1 MGALEDILGRP
12 LEGNE
17 GKGNS
22 KPLVG
27 PAGHYLHGATM
38 PTIDLGAKSRLLG
51 LDPQPIDTSPLAVA
65 HRMETYFDNPW
76 AMVEDG
82 AIYTLDQADVI
93 NPVKLFP
100 NRPWLQEITTE
111 WLNEPL
117 LAIFKSRRMT
127 ITWLF
132 IFLHLWMVLFKEG
145 RAVFFV
151 SDKEEKSDELVQ
163 RAVFIYNHIPDELML
178 KPKIKPS
185 YCYLDVPGLDSYIQG
200 VAQGADQLRQYTASA
215 IFADE
220 FAFWE
225 KARETF
231 GASKP
236 TIDGGGKFTCV
247 SSPKEGFF
255 KELCFDLI
263 R

>member
-1 MGALEDILGRP
+1 MSALEELLGRKP
-12 LEGNE
+12 TSGT
-17 GKGNS
+17 GKIIGPDFNY
-22 KPLVG
+22 KPEALRPKADQT
-27 PAGHYLHGATM
+27 PAQIIANN
-38 PTIDLGAKSRLLG
+38 
-51 LDPQPIDTSPLAVA
+51 
-65 HRMETYFDNPW
+65 MEVYFDNPW
-76 AMVEDG
+76 AMVDDG
-82 AIYTLDQADVI
+82 VIYTLDQADVI
-93 NPVKLFP
+93 NPVKPFP
-100 NRPWLQEITTE
+100 NRPWLQEITNQ
-111 WLNEPL
+111 WLDYHL

-132 IFLHLWMVLFKEG
+132 IFLHLWMAMFREG
-145 RAVFFV
+145 RAIFLV
-151 SDKEEKSDELVQ
+151 SDKEDKSDELVQ
-163 RAVFIYNHIPDELML
+163 RCVFMYNHIPDSMML
-178 KPKIKPS
+178 KPKMKS
-185 YCYLDVPGLDSYIQG
+185 SFCYMEFPGLNSYIQG
-200 VAQGADQLRQYTASA
+200 VPQGADQLRQFTASA